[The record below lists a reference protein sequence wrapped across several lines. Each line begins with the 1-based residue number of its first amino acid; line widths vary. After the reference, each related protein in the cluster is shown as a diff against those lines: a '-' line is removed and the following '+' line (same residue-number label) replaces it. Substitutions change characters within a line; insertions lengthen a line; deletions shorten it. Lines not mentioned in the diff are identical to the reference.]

1 VVTVSAPAGCG
12 GRYRSARSPHREA
25 RARHDEVNVIE
36 LATAHTADLDT
47 STRSAIRRL
56 LDAVF
61 DGIGDDGVIYVLPTS
76 VPVDVSGE
84 LICDWRH
91 GALW

>member
-1 VVTVSAPAGCG
+1 M
-12 GRYRSARSPHREA
+12 
-25 RARHDEVNVIE
+25 IE
-36 LATAHTADLDT
+36 LATAHTANLDT

>member
-1 VVTVSAPAGCG
+1 LTPG
-12 GRYRSARSPHREA
+12 GIRR
-25 RARHDEVNVIE
+25 
-36 LATAHTADLDT
+36 TADK
-47 STRSAIRRL
+47 
-56 LDAVF
+56 
-61 DGIGDDGVIYVLPTS
+61 DGVIYVLPTL